1 MNEAAHNVIECSWL
15 HRDHSSET
23 SSCLLLQQLTGL
35 TEVRHCAVSHDACSA
50 CVKWYPPTEEHL
62 NPVVASLLYSL
73 CAKITQTDA
82 MPGCSPAR
90 AAELRDL
97 ALASIPNDYDATPVT
112 EHVEAQHNT
121 NVTDIAHIVPRP
133 QHRYGPRVREWAVAV
148 TTAPRKQ
155 ATLDHCLESLIATGW
170 KSPRIIA
177 DGDVEISANW
187 NHLPIT
193 RRIPQIGAWPS
204 YYLTLIELMMRQPHA
219 DAYLIVQDDVVMF
232 EHPQLRAYL
241 ESILWPDRRPGIVS
255 LFCSRA
261 YAQPISGWHRLEK
274 NLVWGGQALIF
285 SQEAAIHVV
294 SDLQIVR
301 HRFQGNKGLTNIDG
315 LIGAWAFETDTPV
328 YVSSPSLAQHIGHVS
343 SLWQTPRAFINRSA
357 AHFAGDSL
365 SIDRNDLSQGGME

>member
-1 MNEAAHNVIECSWL
+1 MNDASHKLIECSWL
-15 HRDHSSET
+15 RRDLGSET
-23 SSCLLLQQLTGL
+23 SSCMLLQQLTRL
-35 TEVRHCAVSHDACSA
+35 TDVQECAVSHDACSA
-50 CVKWYPPTEEHL
+50 CVKWYPPSESNL

-73 CAKITQTDA
+73 CRKITHNDG
-82 MPGCSPAR
+82 MPGCSTAR
-90 AAELRDL
+90 ADELRNL
-97 ALASIPNDYDATPVT
+97 ALGSIPNDYDATPVT
-112 EHVEAQHNT
+112 EYVEAQHNT
-121 NVTDIAHIVPRP
+121 NITDIADIVPRP
-133 QHRYGPRVREWAVAV
+133 SHRYGSRVREWAVAV
-148 TTAPRKQ
+148 TSAPRKQ

-170 KSPRIIA
+170 QTPRIIA
-177 DGDVEISANW
+177 DGDVEISADW

-232 EHPQLRAYL
+232 QHPQLRVYL

-261 YAQPISGWHRLEK
+261 YAQLDSGWHRLEK

-294 SDLQIVR
+294 SDLQVVR
-301 HRFQGNKGLTNIDG
+301 HRFQGDKGLANIDG
-315 LIGAWAFETDTPV
+315 LIGEWAFQTDTPV

-357 AHFAGDSL
+357 ADFAGNSMC
-365 SIDRNDLSQGGME
+365 IQRNDLSQGGTK